1 MKATEYLMLSRKTLS
16 AYTKVCEPLLEKYDL
31 PQVSFDILMFLA
43 NNPEYKTAQDIS
55 EIRGIKKNLVSV
67 HVEKLVSIGLL
78 ERGFVAGDRRKV
90 SLSCTE
96 KASPIIED
104 GLAMQKSFY
113 DRIVS
118 GISEEDWEAYKR
130 INQQVIK
137 NTMSILDD

>member
-31 PQVSFDILMFLA
+31 PQVSFDIIMFLA

-90 SLSCTE
+90 SLYCTE

-137 NTMSILDD
+137 NTMSILED

>member
-31 PQVSFDILMFLA
+31 PQVSFDILMFLT

-67 HVEKLVSIGLL
+67 HVEKLVSTGLL

-137 NTMSILDD
+137 NTMSILED

>member
-31 PQVSFDILMFLA
+31 PQVSFDIIMFLA

-137 NTMSILDD
+137 NTMSILED

>member
-31 PQVSFDILMFLA
+31 PQVSFDIIMFLA

-90 SLSCTE
+90 SLSCTD

-137 NTMSILDD
+137 NTMSILED

>member
-31 PQVSFDILMFLA
+31 PQVSFDILMFLT

-137 NTMSILDD
+137 NTMSIFED

>member
-31 PQVSFDILMFLA
+31 PQVSFDILMFLT

-78 ERGFVAGDRRKV
+78 ERGFVVGDRRKV
-90 SLSCTE
+90 SLSCTG

-137 NTMSILDD
+137 NTMSILED

>member
-90 SLSCTE
+90 SLSCTD

-137 NTMSILDD
+137 NTMSILED

>member
-31 PQVSFDILMFLA
+31 PQVSFDIIMFLA

-78 ERGFVAGDRRKV
+78 ERGFVAGDRRKI

-137 NTMSILDD
+137 NTMSILED

>member
-31 PQVSFDILMFLA
+31 PQVSFDILMFLT

-90 SLSCTE
+90 SLSCTD

-137 NTMSILDD
+137 NTMSILED

>member
-31 PQVSFDILMFLA
+31 PQVSFDIIMFLA

-90 SLSCTE
+90 SLSYTD

-137 NTMSILDD
+137 NTMSILED